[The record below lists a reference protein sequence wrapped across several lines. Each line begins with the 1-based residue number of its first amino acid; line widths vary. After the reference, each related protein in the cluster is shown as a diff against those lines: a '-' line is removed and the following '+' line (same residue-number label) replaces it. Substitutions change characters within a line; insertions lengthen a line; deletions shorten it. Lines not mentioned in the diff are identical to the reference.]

1 MTLTRGEIVAAVD
14 GLSELFYCEPLRAI
28 NKIRNGRSLGAALHP
43 GSDNAWRCPNAL
55 LIYQPMD
62 RRPLAWGHRSL
73 ALRRKSRALWGEM
86 ENVRSPASRSALY
99 TEKKKAYIL
108 TVSPQLRSAPC
119 ESIVFPSLAGEGCL
133 VLLTCVLFDLG
144 GSQIDDGVDSG
155 QPG

>member
-62 RRPLAWGHRSL
+62 RVSCVGPWKVGIAPPVSRPKWRNGE
-73 ALRRKSRALWGEM
+73 RA
-86 ENVRSPASRSALY
+86 
-99 TEKKKAYIL
+99 
-108 TVSPQLRSAPC
+108 
-119 ESIVFPSLAGEGCL
+119 FPSKSIGAL
-133 VLLTCVLFDLG
+133 
-144 GSQIDDGVDSG
+144 
-155 QPG
+155 